1 MNSPLGSAASGRPLV
16 SVVMPCY
23 NAAPFLAEAVGS
35 ALNQTYGHVEVVL
48 VDDGSTDGSA
58 EIGARLATEYPDQV
72 VLAHTSRK
80 GPYPA
85 RNQALR
91 LIRGELV
98 AFLDADDW
106 WDATAL
112 KSLHAAM
119 AASQADIAYCGWQN
133 VGEGIHSLP
142 HVPPAYEADDLVA
155 HFLRSCPWPI
165 HAALVRRHVVDSLG
179 GFSERRFAS
188 MDYDF
193 WLRALA
199 TTRRMVRVPEVLAF
213 YRWHGAGQVSAV
225 KWRQVLDALEAQRG
239 FIREHPELV
248 SHLPHDRLQ
257 DLTEGQVLRQAY
269 RAVWKR
275 DLASSQHL
283 FRHVARAR
291 SFSWRD
297 LPHVA
302 SACLPAA
309 LYTRLIALR
318 DTSEPGV
325 TETPRQ

>member
-1 MNSPLGSAASGRPLV
+1 MNPSPHGVDDGRPLV

-23 NAAPFLAEAVGS
+23 NAAPYLAEAVSS
-35 ALNQTYGHVEVVL
+35 ALNQTYGNVEVVL
-48 VDDGSTDGSA
+48 VDDGSTDGSV
-58 EIGARLATEYPDQV
+58 EIGARLAAEYPDRV
-72 VLAHTSRK
+72 IRDHANRS

-91 LIRGELV
+91 VIRGELV

-106 WDATAL
+106 WAASAVEKL
-112 KSLHAAM
+112 NAAM
-119 AASQADIAYCGWQN
+119 TMAQADIAYCGWQN
-133 VGEGIHSLP
+133 VGESIQSAP
-142 HVPPAYEADDLVA
+142 YVPPAYEADDAVA

-165 HAALVRRHVVDSLG
+165 HAALVRRSVVDRLG

-199 TTRRMVRVPEVLAF
+199 VTRRIVRVPEVLAF

-225 KWRQVLDALEAQRG
+225 KWRQVLDALEAQHG
-239 FIREHPELV
+239 FIRDHPDLV
-248 SHLPHDRLQ
+248 AHLPSARVR

-275 DLASSQHL
+275 DLTSSQHL

-291 SFSWRD
+291 SFQWRD
-297 LPHVA
+297 IPHVA

-309 LYTRLIALR
+309 LYARLIALGDR
-318 DTSEPGV
+318 SGPDMAE
-325 TETPRQ
+325 R